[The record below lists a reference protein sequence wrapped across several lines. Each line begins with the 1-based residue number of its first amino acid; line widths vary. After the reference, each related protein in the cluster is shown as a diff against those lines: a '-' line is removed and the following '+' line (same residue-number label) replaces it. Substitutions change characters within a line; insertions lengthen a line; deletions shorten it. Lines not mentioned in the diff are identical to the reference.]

1 MGSKDKLS
9 FVSRTKIFQC
19 KWLMRMYMTLYR
31 EIRGKIGDRSLIGH
45 LPREMSRFVKI
56 YLEDTS
62 ILAAVVLK
70 IPILPTVKNG

>member
-1 MGSKDKLS
+1 MFI
-9 FVSRTKIFQC
+9 FVLLNI
-19 KWLMRMYMTLYR
+19 TLQVL
-31 EIRGKIGDRSLIGH
+31 IGSLIGH

-62 ILAAVVLK
+62 ILDAVVLK